1 MCAGGSDARR
11 WHNAWEQWVLVET
24 GEADCHLVDYQAVD
38 DDFTVGQML
47 IIKEGIMIYPEQMF
61 LAQSEFSALFNA
73 GRVVDNKASLQ
84 WRRFVLRKLM
94 SQRWGRV
101 GGVLRH
107 LRNA

>member
-1 MCAGGSDARR
+1 MCAGGSDVRR
-11 WHNAWEQWVLVET
+11 WHNAWEQWVLVEA
-24 GEADCHLVDYQAVD
+24 GEAGWLFVDYQAGD
-38 DDFTVGQML
+38 DDFTVGQPD
-47 IIKEGIMIYPEQMF
+47 ISHVYPEQMF